1 MHKSSVLVPEA
12 VPTGTSVVMS
22 VRVKSY
28 FFKKIIFSII
38 DIDTELFT
46 NMNVYKLSNIG
57 SEIDKI
63 VK

>member
-1 MHKSSVLVPEA
+1 MHKSSVLVLEA